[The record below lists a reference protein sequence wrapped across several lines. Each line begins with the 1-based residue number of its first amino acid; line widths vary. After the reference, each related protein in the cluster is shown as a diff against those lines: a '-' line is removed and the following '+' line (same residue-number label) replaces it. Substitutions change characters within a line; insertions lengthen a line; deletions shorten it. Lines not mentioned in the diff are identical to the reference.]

1 MIAATGLAALLLA
14 QAVPAADASSGAPSS
29 TSAAAAPMPTGA
41 EMTARIE
48 ANDAALF
55 WNFFEACDPAAAAPL
70 LHEDFRMLHDLA
82 GLAAASAEE
91 FLAGER
97 EQCDRRK
104 PGGEDEG
111 YRNRRLLVPGSRT
124 IKQLGD
130 WGALEEAHH
139 TFHEWR
145 GEEKGWVQTGG
156 ARYIHLWQWM
166 PHEARFRLRE
176 SLSVDHAAAAPYPPR
191 ETGTGTDTGM
201 DTGAG

>member
-14 QAVPAADASSGAPSS
+14 QAVPFANASSRAPSS
-29 TSAAAAPMPTGA
+29 TSAAAAPMPPGA
-41 EMTARIE
+41 EMTAQIE

-55 WNFFEACDPAAAAPL
+55 WNFFEACNPVAAAPL

-139 TFHEWR
+139 TFLEWR

-156 ARYIHLWQWM
+156 GRYIHIWQWM
-166 PHEARFRLRE
+166 PAERRFRLRE
-176 SLSVDHAAAAPYPPR
+176 SLSVDHGPAPQYPP
-191 ETGTGTDTGM
+191 
-201 DTGAG
+201 AGQG

>member
-14 QAVPAADASSGAPSS
+14 QAVPAANASSGAPSS

-104 PGGEDEG
+104 SGGEDEG

-124 IKQLGD
+124 IKQLGGHD
-130 WGALEEAHH
+130 HISITAYIKDRSVLDEMKSSKVLVLTATKDDVDLVAMKKISPES
-139 TFHEWR
+139 F
-145 GEEKGWVQTGG
+145 KGRVHIVE
-156 ARYIHLWQWM
+156 Y
-166 PHEARFRLRE
+166 
-176 SLSVDHAAAAPYPPR
+176 
-191 ETGTGTDTGM
+191 
-201 DTGAG
+201 